1 MVLAERLASLGLL
14 SYDAAA
20 VRRVSRQIG
29 ILAQHWQMLE
39 LAMIVPAPPLPGNTR
54 VLLVLANDKEDQLML
69 ANNDEEIRDF
79 YRPNLFDELSC
90 DGNHLEM
97 AVRCAMNED
106 PPFTA
111 ALTNFLRALDDEGR
125 QP

>member
-1 MVLAERLASLGLL
+1 MVLAERLARLGLL

-20 VRRVSRQIG
+20 VRRVSRQVG
-29 ILAQHWQMLE
+29 IIAQHWQMLE
-39 LAMIVPAPPLPGNTR
+39 LATIVPPPPLPGNTR
-54 VLLVLANDKEDQLML
+54 VLLVLANDKEPGL
-69 ANNDEEIRDF
+69 AYDDEKIRDF

-90 DGNHLEM
+90 DGNHLDV

>member
-1 MVLAERLASLGLL
+1 MRSDTTRSL
-14 SYDAAA
+14 
-20 VRRVSRQIG
+20 
-29 ILAQHWQMLE
+29 
-39 LAMIVPAPPLPGNTR
+39 PTLPGNTR
-54 VLLVLANDKEDQLML
+54 VLLALANDKEDHGQYL
-69 ANNDEEIRDF
+69 IRDF

-90 DGNHLEM
+90 DGDHLEV
-97 AVRCAMNED
+97 AVRCATNED